1 MPLLCNPE
9 LSEGVEEVQCAWSR
23 VPDTDDD
30 SKDDAETSLLLFL
43 RGAQT
48 LMSSAASDYDIKSL
62 HIGMCV
68 IGVGVWLSFAS
79 LHDLLCKYKRPA
91 SFLLFA
97 ISSYGGMMFA
107 SSYVEEEQQ
116 FWYWLC
122 VGWIF
127 FLYTKPASGPLVD
140 HKSKRK
146 PRDALFAKLGVVG
159 LAASH
164 RLLRRW
170 NQTGQKFTAEPDIA
184 RAFLPSHIHILWVLV
199 ILTYADCF
207 IHLASGFARSTPG
220 RLLALVVVAVALLF
234 KVASVA
240 SDSFELISGSVLE
253 PVVKLVGGMP
263 LVTHARLVDCGIF
276 LLVAVSIYPGKASR
290 PSQPQKGK
298 HVAVSLLTIDGMAWH
313 ANAKLGAWPSTILHE
328 ALTLLLITQS
338 RVTNIPMFLIFRI
351 QLNILASV
359 KLLPIELAIMSILMQ
374 YTTYFAFGGSNAISS
389 VDLSNAYN
397 GIGSYSVVFVGILT
411 FIGNWAGPIWWT
423 SASWLLRRTQSRNEN
438 QSHAT
443 ILTFHTA
450 LMLLSVMAACTFLRT
465 HLFIWTVFSPKYL
478 YTVAWAIL
486 HHMTVNLLGEL
497 ILPIVT
503 TR

>member
-1 MPLLCNPE
+1 
-9 LSEGVEEVQCAWSR
+9 
-23 VPDTDDD
+23 
-30 SKDDAETSLLLFL
+30 
-43 RGAQT
+43 
-48 LMSSAASDYDIKSL
+48 
-62 HIGMCV
+62 
-68 IGVGVWLSFAS
+68 
-79 LHDLLCKYKRPA
+79 
-91 SFLLFA
+91 
-97 ISSYGGMMFA
+97 
-107 SSYVEEEQQ
+107 
-116 FWYWLC
+116 
-122 VGWIF
+122 
-127 FLYTKPASGPLVD
+127 
-140 HKSKRK
+140 
-146 PRDALFAKLGVVG
+146 
-159 LAASH
+159 
-164 RLLRRW
+164 
-170 NQTGQKFTAEPDIA
+170 
-184 RAFLPSHIHILWVLV
+184 
-199 ILTYADCF
+199 
-207 IHLASGFARSTPG
+207 
-220 RLLALVVVAVALLF
+220 
-234 KVASVA
+234 
-240 SDSFELISGSVLE
+240 
-253 PVVKLVGGMP
+253 
-263 LVTHARLVDCGIF
+263 
-276 LLVAVSIYPGKASR
+276 
-290 PSQPQKGK
+290 
-298 HVAVSLLTIDGMAWH
+298 MAWL

-486 HHMTVNLLGEL
+486 HHITVNLIGEL
-497 ILPIVT
+497 SLPIVT
-503 TR
+503 TG